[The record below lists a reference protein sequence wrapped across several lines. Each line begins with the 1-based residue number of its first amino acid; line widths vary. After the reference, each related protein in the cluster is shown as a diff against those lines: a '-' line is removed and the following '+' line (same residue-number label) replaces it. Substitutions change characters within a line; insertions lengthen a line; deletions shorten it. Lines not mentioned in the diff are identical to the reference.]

1 MSIPERRRSVLLIA
15 FSMLPALAGYA
26 SAQTADEVVEK
37 HLAAAGGR
45 EALGRL
51 TSRHSTG
58 TLTLSTGGA
67 EIPGTVEIFAKV
79 PNKVRV
85 AMKLDL
91 TAVGGTEMTIE
102 QRFDG
107 TAGYSLNSAQGD
119 TEITGNQLENLRN
132 SAFPSPFLKY
142 KEAGIK
148 MELLPA
154 EKVGGKEAIVLRLTP
169 KAGSVSRIYLD
180 PETYLVTRSVAMID
194 SPQGGGQIEQTT
206 EVSDYRTVDGVKV
219 AFQVLLS
226 SPAQS
231 VKLVFKSVE
240 DNVAIDDAMF
250 SKK

>member
-1 MSIPERRRSVLLIA
+1 MPIPERRRSVLVIA
-15 FSMLPALAGYA
+15 LWLLPALGGHA
-26 SAQTADEVVEK
+26 SAQTADDIVEK
-37 HLAAAGGR
+37 HLAAVGGR
-45 EALGRL
+45 EALGKL

-67 EIPGTVEIFAKV
+67 EIPGTVEIFAKA

-85 AMKLDL
+85 AMKLDVS
-91 TAVGGTEMTIE
+91 AMGGGEMTIE

-107 TAGYSLNSAQGD
+107 TAGYSLNSMQGD

-132 SAFPSPFLKY
+132 SAFPSPLLKY
-142 KEAGIK
+142 KEAGMK
-148 MELLPA
+148 LELLPR
-154 EKVGGKEAIVLRLTP
+154 EQVGGREAIVVRLTP
-169 KAGSVSRIYLD
+169 KTGSASRIYFD

-206 EVSDYRTVDGVKV
+206 EISDYRTVGGVKA
-219 AFQVLLS
+219 AFQVVLS

-240 DNVAIDDAMF
+240 DNVTIDDAMF